1 METFLV
7 SINSAATDAN
17 VSSDGNGNLSIVN
30 TGHYEIAGFQ
40 VMWSPSSQDLYIN
53 APNSGGG
60 HTIHL
65 QVGGNDMATLSSTG
79 VLSLTGSAPKVQ
91 YGSISIIDVSAG
103 TDITINAPNVGGG
116 HKLVG
121 TVGGTRVFSIDIN
134 GNMIIKGTLTQSGS
148 P

>member
-1 METFLV
+1 MV
-7 SINSAATDAN
+7 AI
-17 VSSDGNGNLSIVN
+17 
-30 TGHYEIAGFQ
+30 
-40 VMWSPSSQDLYIN
+40 IN
-53 APNSGGG
+53 APNLGGG

-103 TDITINAPNVGGG
+103 TDMKLNAPNVGGG
-116 HKLVG
+116 HKIYFQ
-121 TVGGTRVFSIDIN
+121 VGGTNVMSVDSS
-134 GNMIIKGTLTQSGS
+134 GNVRALGTFTTGT